1 MTKRYDVIYGE
12 EPRRQVVTNNGI
24 PCTARTC
31 VTRLNRLTEEN
42 EQLKLGIVR
51 LKSHVLRTMPN
62 YTGDFIEEII
72 NGEYKMTKKTED
84 IEVCAEISTKR
95 MFLLLMKAQE
105 MILENNPQYKKREI
119 LTLLS
124 SVTHDVRML
133 DDENNRIDRDLY
145 D

>member
-1 MTKRYDVIYGE
+1 
-12 EPRRQVVTNNGI
+12 
-24 PCTARTC
+24 
-31 VTRLNRLTEEN
+31 
-42 EQLKLGIVR
+42 
-51 LKSHVLRTMPN
+51 
-62 YTGDFIEEII
+62 
-72 NGEYKMTKKTED
+72 MTKKTED

-124 SVTHDVRML
+124 SVTHDVKML
-133 DDENNRIDRDLY
+133 DDKNNRISRDLF

>member
-1 MTKRYDVIYGE
+1 MTE
-12 EPRRQVVTNNGI
+12 
-24 PCTARTC
+24 
-31 VTRLNRLTEEN
+31 
-42 EQLKLGIVR
+42 
-51 LKSHVLRTMPN
+51 
-62 YTGDFIEEII
+62 
-72 NGEYKMTKKTED
+72 KTED

-124 SVTHDVRML
+124 SVTHDVKML
-133 DDENNRIDRDLY
+133 DDKNNRINRDLF